1 LILLAKI
8 AREVNFMLK
17 VENNNTFLNELDAQR
32 IKHLEMHV
40 KILKDHLERYGQ
52 ASSLDAI
59 AYIKGQIDLFE
70 REVKIRKDFPNTK
83 T

>member
-1 LILLAKI
+1 
-8 AREVNFMLK
+8 MLK
-17 VENNNTFLNELDAQR
+17 VENASTFLEELDVQR
-32 IKHLEMHV
+32 IKHLELHV

-59 AYIKGQIDLFE
+59 NYIKSQIDLFE
-70 REVKIRKDFPNTK
+70 REVKIRKDFPNIK